1 MATAGIDV
9 VSPPEGTPALRVL
22 ASGSGG
28 NCSVVTYRV
37 DGWPRFCMIDAG
49 LGPRKTL
56 RLIRGS
62 GLHMGQL
69 DAIIVTHL
77 DADHFNFGWLKARPP
92 QTRLVIHA
100 MHARDLVTRQR
111 ISVMPIEGSAAI
123 APGVAI
129 HPIRAEHD
137 EKGSMAMRLEFE
149 CGLERAS
156 LGFATDLGRVGGEL
170 IEHMRGVDVLAIE
183 SNYCPVMQ
191 RESNRPAFLK
201 QRIMGGKGHLSNQ
214 EALAATEAISPR
226 EHCVLLHLSRQCNRP
241 ELPAGLHAGADYALT
256 ISSQHEPTR
265 WVAIRGEA
273 GRAAFVGAPRMRE
286 RQMSL
291 FA

>member
-1 MATAGIDV
+1 MSPTPAEV
-9 VSPPEGTPALRVL
+9 VLPPAEVPALRVL

-37 DGWPRFCMIDAG
+37 DGWPRFSMIDAG
-49 LGPRKTL
+49 LPPKKTL
-56 RLIRGS
+56 RLIRAS

-100 MHARDLVTRQR
+100 THARELVTRQR
-111 ISVMPIEGSAAI
+111 ISVMPIDAVTTI
-123 APGVAI
+123 APGLQI
-129 HPIRAEHD
+129 HPITTVHD
-137 EKGSMAMRLEFE
+137 DKGSMAMRLEFD
-149 CGLERAS
+149 CGVERAAM
-156 LGFATDLGRVGGEL
+156 GFATDLGRVGCDL
-170 IEHMRGVDVLAIE
+170 VEHFRGVDVLAIE
-183 SNYCPVMQ
+183 SNYCPLMQ

-201 QRIMGGKGHLSNQ
+201 NRIMGGKGHLSNQ
-214 EALAATEAISPR
+214 EALAAAEAISPR

-241 ELPAGLHAGADYALT
+241 ELPAELHAGADYALT

-265 WVAIRGEA
+265 WVPIRGEA
-273 GRAAFVGAPRMRE
+273 GRAAFVAPMRQRTE
-286 RQMSL
+286 QMSL